1 MAEQPHKPAMP
12 APIRIMIV
20 DDHSMVR
27 MGMAGLLAM
36 EPDMRVVAEA
46 EDLDQAVAAFSNH
59 RPDVTLMDVR
69 MPGGS
74 GLETLGRLKSIDPAA
89 RVVMLSTY
97 DLEEPMIAAHTSGA
111 CGYLLKSV
119 KFDELVAAIRSIH
132 EGGICFPPALLNHI
146 AARASRKPLT
156 PREIETLD
164 LLRRGFS
171 NKDIGQVLG
180 ISENTAKFHVK
191 AILTK
196 LEVADRAE
204 AVAAAFQR
212 GLLEVD

>member
-1 MAEQPHKPAMP
+1 MSVK
-12 APIRIMIV
+12 IRILIV

-36 EPDMRVVAEA
+36 EADMEVVAEA
-46 EDLDQAVAAFSNH
+46 EDLNQAVAAFSNH

-74 GLETLGRLKSIDPAA
+74 GLEALARIREINPTA
-89 RVVMLSTY
+89 RVVILSTY
-97 DLEEPMIAAHTSGA
+97 DLEEPILVAHAAGA
-111 CGYLLKSV
+111 TGYLLKSI
-119 KFDELVAAIRSIH
+119 KGDELMAAIRCVH
-132 EGGICFPPALLNHI
+132 AGGNCFPPALLNHI
-146 AARASRKPLT
+146 AARAKFKPLT

-171 NKDIGQVLG
+171 NKDIGQVLE

-191 AILTK
+191 AILAK
-196 LEVADRAE
+196 LEVTDRAE
-204 AVAAAFQR
+204 AVAAAYER
-212 GLLEVD
+212 GLLQVD

>member
-1 MAEQPHKPAMP
+1 
-12 APIRIMIV
+12 MIV

-27 MGMAGLLAM
+27 MGMVGLLAM
-36 EPDMRVVAEA
+36 ELDMQVVAEA
-46 EDLDQAVAAFSNH
+46 EDLEQAVAAFAQQ

-74 GLETLGRLKSIDPAA
+74 GLHALTRIKAINPDA

-97 DLEEPMIAAHTSGA
+97 DLEEPMIAAHHNGA

-119 KFDELVAAIRSIH
+119 KFDELVAAIRSVH
-132 EGGICFPPALLNHI
+132 AGEICFPPALQHHI
-146 AARASRKPLT
+146 AARASSKPLS
-156 PREIETLD
+156 PREIQTLD

-171 NKDIGQVLG
+171 NKDIAQVLE
-180 ISENTAKFHVK
+180 ISESTAKFHVK

-196 LEVADRAE
+196 LHVGDRAE
-204 AVAAAFQR
+204 AVAAAFER
-212 GLLEVD
+212 GLLQVE

>member
-1 MAEQPHKPAMP
+1 
-12 APIRIMIV
+12 MIV

-27 MGMAGLLAM
+27 MGLAGLLAM
-36 EPDMRVVAEA
+36 EPDIQVVAEA
-46 EDLDQAVAAFSNH
+46 EDLDQAVAAFSEH

-74 GLETLGRLKSIDPAA
+74 GLEALERIRTIAPAA

-97 DLEEPMIAAHTSGA
+97 DLEEPMIAAHESGA

-119 KFDELVAAIRSIH
+119 KFDELVAAIRKVRA
-132 EGGICFPPALLNHI
+132 GGNCFPPALLDHI

-156 PREIETLD
+156 SREIETLD

-171 NKDIGQVLG
+171 NKDIGQMLA

-191 AILTK
+191 AIMAK
-196 LEVADRAE
+196 LEVTDRAE

-212 GLLEVD
+212 GLLQVD